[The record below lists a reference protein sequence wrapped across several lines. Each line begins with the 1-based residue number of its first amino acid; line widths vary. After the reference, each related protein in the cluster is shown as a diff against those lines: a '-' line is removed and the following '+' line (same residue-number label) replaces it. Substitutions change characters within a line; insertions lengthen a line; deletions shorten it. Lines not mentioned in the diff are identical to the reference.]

1 MQMNNSENLGLP
13 RRQMH
18 GLRLRAPISSDG
30 SEIYRLIED
39 AGVLDT
45 NSLYCNL
52 LQCSHFASTCALAEL
67 DGKVVGWVS
76 GYIPPEQTDT
86 LFVWQVC
93 VDIAARGRGVAQ
105 RLITSVLERSSCAK
119 VRRVECTITKSN
131 NASWSLFQSVA
142 DALDTELT
150 SQQHFLRDLHLDGQS
165 ESEIRV
171 TIGPYP
177 LSSVRLLKAA

>member
-1 MQMNNSENLGLP
+1 MNISENLELP
-13 RRQMH
+13 RRQMY
-18 GLRLRAPISSDG
+18 GLRFRAPRSSDG

-67 DGKVVGWVS
+67 DGEIVGWMS
-76 GYIPPEQTDT
+76 GYIPPGQPDT

-93 VDIAARGRGVAQ
+93 VDSAARGRGVAQ

-131 NASWSLFQSVA
+131 TASWSLFQGVA

-150 SQQHFLRDLHLDGQS
+150 SQQHFLRDVHLDGQS

-171 TIGPYP
+171 TIGPYS
-177 LSSVRLLKAA
+177 LSSMRSLKAA